1 MLYKML
7 RDGAAGGRAGH
18 SGSRKHRSDPECLRP
33 ESVGAWH
40 VEPAA
45 AVDGVNRAPR
55 RVNVAA
61 TATHTR
67 VRKGAAGESRYSAI
81 HPEIRQCRIEGLRP
95 PLTSPPASFLLRKKV
110 VVNQPSTTSPPC
122 AASVVQEHDIGIGML
137 SENAEGLAVGREL
150 ELVNLVGLKVGDLA
164 AARTIEWLEP

>member
-18 SGSRKHRSDPECLRP
+18 SGSREHRSDPECLRP

-95 PLTSPPASFLLRKKV
+95 PLTSPPASFLLRKKSRCKPTV
-110 VVNQPSTTSPPC
+110 DDVTALRRQCRAGARRRIRYALGKRRGSC
-122 AASVVQEHDIGIGML
+122 R
-137 SENAEGLAVGREL
+137 RE
-150 ELVNLVGLKVGDLA
+150 
-164 AARTIEWLEP
+164 RTRTRESRRIESW